1 VQAQALRELVDDDP
15 VLPRQ
20 VEHITIGGEP
30 EGPDEAATPR
40 HRATLHRLAHAS
52 PRLGCVTELAI
63 LEGHHLEVRCIRKG
77 AEPRRY
83 QFDLRFANATPVRVR
98 QVPWAWLA
106 VSAGL
111 VLMGG
116 GWLVS
121 PLATGLAVPGPGALG
136 GLLAAVAGLF
146 TLRAA
151 LRRTTETLQLR
162 SLHGDAAL
170 FSIVASLGRAR
181 IDAAFLAALVDSIH
195 AARAERAQARKPFL
209 CDEMREHH
217 RLHQLGILSDAEYEA
232 AKARIL
238 AAH

>member
-1 VQAQALRELVDDDP
+1 MHAQALRELVDDDP
-15 VLPRQ
+15 LPSRQ

-30 EGPDEAATPR
+30 EGPDEVAAPR
-40 HRATLHRLAHAS
+40 YRATLHRLAHAS

-63 LEGHHLEVRCIRKG
+63 LEGHHLEVRCVRKG

-83 QFDLRFANATPVRVR
+83 QFDLRFASATPVRLR

-106 VSAGL
+106 ASAGL
-111 VLMGG
+111 VLLGG
-116 GWLVS
+116 GWLAS
-121 PLATGLAVPGPGALG
+121 LLAAGLAMPGPGALG
-136 GLLAAVAGLF
+136 GLIAVVGGLLA
-146 TLRAA
+146 LRAA

-170 FSIVASLGRAR
+170 FSIVAGIGRAK
-181 IDAAFLAALVDSIH
+181 IDPAFLAALVDSIH
-195 AARAERAQARKPFL
+195 AARAERAQPRKPFL

-217 RLHQLGILSDAEYEA
+217 RLHQLGILADAEYEA

>member
-1 VQAQALRELVDDDP
+1 MQAQALRELVDDDP

-30 EGPDEAATPR
+30 EGPDAAAAPR
-40 HRATLHRLAHAS
+40 HRATLHRLANSS

-83 QFDLRFANATPVRVR
+83 QFDLRFANAALVRVR
-98 QVPWAWLA
+98 QVPWTMLA
-106 VSAGL
+106 ASAGL
-111 VLMGG
+111 VLLGG
-116 GWLVS
+116 GWLVLLLTS
-121 PLATGLAVPGPGALG
+121 GLAVSGPGALG
-136 GLLAAVAGLF
+136 GLLAVAAGLIA
-146 TLRAA
+146 LRAA
-151 LRRTTETLQLR
+151 LRRTTEMLQLR

-170 FSIVASLGRAR
+170 FSIVAGIGRAR
-181 IDAAFLAALVDSIH
+181 IDPAFLAALGDSIH
-195 AARAERAQARKPFL
+195 AARAERAQAPKPFL

-217 RLHQLGILSDAEYEA
+217 RLHQLGILADAEYEA

>member
-1 VQAQALRELVDDDP
+1 LHAQALRELVDDDP
-15 VLPRQ
+15 VASRQ

-30 EGPDEAATPR
+30 EGPEEAAAPR
-40 HRATLHRLAHAS
+40 HRATLHRLVHAS
-52 PRLGCVTELAI
+52 PRHGCITELAI
-63 LEGHHLEVRCIRKG
+63 LEGHHLEVRCVRKG

-98 QVPWAWLA
+98 QVPWASLA
-106 VSAGL
+106 ASAGL
-111 VLMGG
+111 VLLGG
-116 GWLVS
+116 GWLFS
-121 PLATGLAVPGPGALG
+121 LLSAGLAMTGPGTLG

-146 TLRAA
+146 ALWAA
-151 LRRTTETLQLR
+151 LHRTTETLQLR

-170 FSIVASLGRAR
+170 FSIVAGIGRAK
-181 IDAAFLAALVDSIH
+181 IDPAFQAALAGSID
-195 AARAERAQARKPFL
+195 AARAERVQARKPFL

-217 RLHQLGILSDAEYEA
+217 RLHQLGILADAEYEA